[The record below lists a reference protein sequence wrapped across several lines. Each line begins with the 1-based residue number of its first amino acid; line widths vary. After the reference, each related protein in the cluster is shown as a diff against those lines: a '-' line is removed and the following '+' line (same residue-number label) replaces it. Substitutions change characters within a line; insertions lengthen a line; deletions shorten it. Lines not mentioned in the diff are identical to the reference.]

1 MVCCKIAVALP
12 VILCRVGAA
21 AVTFSEQV
29 FGKTQLPIAMSA
41 GRAAARAAG
50 KLYDLTIYGA
60 TGFTGTLVAEYLAVR
75 GPRAGLRWA
84 VAGRDAEKLHRL
96 VTRLKAEFPAAGEIG
111 VIVASTKEAE
121 LVAKASKVVLTTAG
135 PFALYG
141 EPLVAAC
148 IEHKADYC
156 DLTGETPWMAM
167 MLSKYE
173 AAAAKAGVVRCKHG
187 VSCAA
192 LGGDTALTSPT
203 VLMRARS

>member
-1 MVCCKIAVALP
+1 
-12 VILCRVGAA
+12 
-21 AVTFSEQV
+21 
-29 FGKTQLPIAMSA
+29 MST

-75 GPRAGLRWA
+75 GPRAGVRWA

-96 VTRLKAEFPAAGEIG
+96 VTRLKAEFPTAGEIG

-173 AAAAKAGVVRCKHG
+173 AAAAKAGVVRCAPR
-187 VSCAA
+187 VSGAA
-192 LGGDTALTSPT
+192 VGWRRTA
-203 VLMRARS
+203 VVGQRVMRARS